1 MLSNIIGIK
10 TSSFFTC
17 PTKLRSCWREGK
29 SGLSGKGFSPI
40 IGLSPM
46 DGITD
51 EAFRLVQTKIAPVDL
66 MFTEFVSAEG
76 ISRGG
81 IKLYDTL
88 LFSPEERPIIGQL
101 FGKDPDSFYK
111 SAIILCELG
120 FDGVDI
126 NMGCPAKT
134 VTQHGSGASLI
145 AKPDLAIDIIQSV
158 KKGINDW
165 YSGKTKITDLG
176 LNKKTLDVINR
187 NKKYSNIIVETP
199 CIASLHNHSRDVARY
214 VSTNKTKPTLSVKT
228 RLGITHSIA
237 DTWIPILLAQDLD
250 LLTIHGRT
258 LKQAYAGLAD
268 WNEIEKV
275 VKLAKNFKTK
285 IFGNGDI
292 KNRQQGIKY
301 CQEYGVDGVL
311 IGRAATGNPWC
322 FSDHIASPKEKFSAM
337 LLHAQLFQKVFPHRC
352 FDSLRK
358 HFLLYTSDFPNAKS
372 IRMKLIRLKSVKE
385 LLSLEEQFL
394 S

>member
-1 MLSNIIGIK
+1 MIYFLDK
-10 TSSFFTC
+10 T
-17 PTKLRSCWREGK
+17 PL
-29 SGLSGKGFSPI
+29 

-51 EAFRLVQTKIAPVDL
+51 EAFRLVQTKICKPDL

-81 IKLYDTL
+81 IKLYNTL
-88 LFSPEERPIIGQL
+88 LFSIQERPIVGQL

-145 AKPDLAIDIIQSV
+145 GKPNLAIQIIQSV
-158 KKGINDW
+158 KKGVDDW
-165 YSGKTKITDLG
+165 FSGKVKITDLG
-176 LNKKTLDVINR
+176 LNKKTLDIITR
-187 NKKYSNIIVETP
+187 NKKYSKIIDD
-199 CIASLHNHSRDVARY
+199 RQ
-214 VSTNKTKPTLSVKT
+214 STIDTRPLISVKT
-228 RLGITHSIA
+228 RLGITDSIV
-237 DTWIPILLAQDLD
+237 DTWIPVLLAQDLD
-250 LLTIHGRT
+250 FLTIHGRT
-258 LKQAYAGLAD
+258 LTQAYAGVANWD
-268 WNEIEKV
+268 EIKKV
-275 VKLAKNFKTK
+275 VNMAKNTKTK

-292 KNRQQGIKY
+292 QSRQQGIEY
-301 CQEYGVDGVL
+301 CQKYGVDGVL
-311 IGRAATGNPWC
+311 IGRAVGGNPWC
-322 FSDHIASPKEKFSAM
+322 FNNHIATPPEKFSAM
-337 LLHAQLFQKVFPHRC
+337 LLHSQIFQDVFPLRQ

-358 HFLLYTSDFPNAKS
+358 HFLLYTRNLSNAKS
-372 IRMKLIRLKSVKE
+372 LRMKLVRLNSVKE
-385 LLSLEEQFL
+385 LLSLEDEFL

>member
-1 MLSNIIGIK
+1 MTNFI
-10 TSSFFTC
+10 
-17 PTKLRSCWREGK
+17 TK
-29 SGLSGKGFSPI
+29 FHI

-51 EAFRLVQTKIAPVDL
+51 EAFRLVQTKIAPADL

-81 IKLYDTL
+81 VKLYDTL
-88 LFSPEERPIIGQL
+88 LFSPQERPIIGQL

-145 AKPDLAIDIIQSV
+145 AKPDLAVKIIQSV
-158 KKGINDW
+158 KKGIDDW
-165 YSGKTKITDLG
+165 FSGRVKITNLG
-176 LNKKTLDVINR
+176 LNKKTLEVIIR
-187 NKKYSNIIVETP
+187 NKKYSN
-199 CIASLHNHSRDVARY
+199 LR
-214 VSTNKTKPTLSVKT
+214 STINDLRSNLPTISVKT
-228 RLGITHSIA
+228 RLGISESTIDS
-237 DTWIPILLAQDLD
+237 WIPVLLAQDLD
-250 LLTIHGRT
+250 FLTIHGRT
-258 LKQAYAGLAD
+258 LKQAYAGVAD
-268 WNEIEKV
+268 WNEIKKV
-275 VKLAKNFKTK
+275 VNLAKNTKTK

-292 KNRQQGIKY
+292 QNRQQGIEY
-301 CQEYGVDGVL
+301 CQKYGVDGVL
-311 IGRAATGNPWC
+311 IGRAAGGNPWA
-322 FSDHIASPKEKFSAM
+322 FNDHIATPQEKFSAM
-337 LLHAQLFQKVFPHRC
+337 LLHAQMFENVFPHRC

-358 HFLLYTSDFPNAKS
+358 HFLLYTKNLSNAKS
-372 IRMKLIRLKSVKE
+372 LRMKLIRLNSVKE
-385 LLSLEEQFL
+385 LLSLEDEFQ